1 MDSIG
6 WSMKSIEE
14 RKRKKLKSHRLRDR
28 SFKLH
33 IVKETEVNME
43 LQIVYMIFVANEI
56 YKHTYFKSLNRYMGT
71 T

>member
-14 RKRKKLKSHRLRDR
+14 RERKKMKSHRLRDR

-43 LQIVYMIFVANEI
+43 LQIVYMIFVANKI

-71 T
+71 M

>member
-6 WSMKSIEE
+6 WSMKSIED
-14 RKRKKLKSHRLRDR
+14 RKRKKMESHRLRDR

-43 LQIVYMIFVANEI
+43 
-56 YKHTYFKSLNRYMGT
+56 S
-71 T
+71 

>member
-14 RKRKKLKSHRLRDR
+14 RKRKKMESHRLRDR

-43 LQIVYMIFVANEI
+43 SQIVYMIFAANKI
-56 YKHTYFKSLNRYMGT
+56 YKHTLSL
-71 T
+71 

>member
-6 WSMKSIEE
+6 WSMKSIED
-14 RKRKKLKSHRLRDR
+14 RKRKKMESHRLRGR

-43 LQIVYMIFVANEI
+43 LQIVYMIFVANKI
-56 YKHTYFKSLNRYMGT
+56 YKHTLSL
-71 T
+71 